1 VVSAWKY
8 KCFSIDEIDQ
18 YTLLEKKTLSRKTF
32 ENLQEKK
39 HFLRKINFIP
49 SYFLKK
55 TRE

>member
-39 HFLRKINFIP
+39 HFLRKINFIS